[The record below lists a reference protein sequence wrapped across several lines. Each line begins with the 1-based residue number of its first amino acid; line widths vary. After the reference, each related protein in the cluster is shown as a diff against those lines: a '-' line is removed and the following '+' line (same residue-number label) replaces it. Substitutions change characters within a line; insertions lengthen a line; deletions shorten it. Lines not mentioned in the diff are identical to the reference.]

1 MAMKDA
7 ENKIL
12 LCRSPWWLFFWTDPM
27 RRSSRWP
34 MIKSIVEEN
43 FVQGSTKIKWKERE
57 RQSPLHLSDVDQP
70 VDVLRIEEISLN
82 PLSSSSSSMIFA
94 IGKIE
99 PKDDRKFFFTGN
111 IPLCLIR
118 STNDLIWGR
127 EGKIFHG
134 FGRKFLS
141 FSAQEFVEG
150 VASAMERKGSSM
162 KMNSPKWNCLEN
174 CLEDELF
181 SIKFHIGDLEDLRNE
196 NGREKK
202 DPSSHLTNNSFFFEF
217 LDEKWSVES
226 DRWSIELRSMEKC
239 HQWRFFPLRGR
250 VVFFVGILSSSSQ
263 IRPIG
268 RRNSSRKSFLKD
280 IFIANEENLRRY
292 SKDSISRYC
301 PGKIVNQSEEEEEN
315 FSSEKIVPFNLLLS
329 KWQWRRNVSSSM
341 DSTLLFKWKQSQSDN
356 GGDMKRC
363 VSRKNEVGRRRE
375 EEILSS
381 NWQIERKE
389 NWFDEELSSMR
400 KWKNWM
406 KTSNARLWTRLALSR
421 RNDSLKP

>member
-1 MAMKDA
+1 MTNDQIHCRRKLCPRLDKDQM
-7 ENKIL
+7 ERK
-12 LCRSPWWLFFWTDPM
+12 R
-27 RRSSRWP
+27 
-34 MIKSIVEEN
+34 K
-43 FVQGSTKIKWKERE
+43 TK
-57 RQSPLHLSDVDQP
+57 
-70 VDVLRIEEISLN
+70 
-82 PLSSSSSSMIFA
+82 SSSSLRCWSAGWCS
-94 IGKIE
+94 E
-99 PKDDRKFFFTGN
+99 YRRDFTE
-111 IPLCLIR
+111 
-118 STNDLIWGR
+118 STFILFIVNDLCNRKDRAERWSKILFHREYSPLLDQINEWSDLRRGGEDFSWIWKKIPFVFCSGVCWR
-127 EGKIFHG
+127 YCISNGKERVVDENEFTEMKLSGELFRRWIVLDQVSHRG
-134 FGRKFLS
+134 FGR
-141 FSAQEFVEG
+141 
-150 VASAMERKGSSM
+150 
-162 KMNSPKWNCLEN
+162 SPKW
-174 CLEDELF
+174 
-181 SIKFHIGDLEDLRNE
+181 K
-196 NGREKK
+196 RERKK

-250 VVFFVGILSSSSQ
+250 VVLFVGILSSSSQ